1 MKKNFARVNEKFD
14 IGIDGAEGKW
24 TYTPTD
30 KYTHVIRYFSCFVS
44 LINERTDIKHLY
56 TFLELLPE

>member
-30 KYTHVIRYFSCFVS
+30 KYTHVIRTT
-44 LINERTDIKHLY
+44 L
-56 TFLELLPE
+56 FLLFCKLDK